1 MRVLLFLVCLFLLPI
16 HEAFAQDKILLM
28 NGKEMDC
35 RIVADSGYVIVY
47 DITKRNGKVKQV
59 ISNKGEVFSY
69 RQLDSDEVIVYTQDT
84 TFGDIYNASEMRAF
98 LAGQTDS
105 RNNFKARHIAI
116 IGFVSC
122 ATIAF
127 LGKDGYFTAVG
138 PPVVYTVVQLLGKVK
153 IRENT
158 MSNKNYKY
166 NDIYADGYEPP
177 ARTRKII
184 TAFSSGMIGSAV
196 GLAVYFITK

>member
-1 MRVLLFLVCLFLLPI
+1 MRVLFFFLFLFLF
-16 HEAFAQDKILLM
+16 FASEGLTQDKILLM

-35 RIVADSGYVIVY
+35 KIVADTGFVVVY
-47 DITKRNGKVKQV
+47 DVTKRSGKIKQLT
-59 ISNKGEVFSY
+59 SNRGEVFSY
-69 RQLDSDEVIVYTQDT
+69 TKLDSTEVIVYSQDT
-84 TFGDIYNASEMRAF
+84 TFGDIYNSGEMRAF
-98 LAGQTDS
+98 LAGQADS

-153 IRENT
+153 IREKT

>member
-1 MRVLLFLVCLFLLPI
+1 MRVLLFLVCLYILPI
-16 HEAFAQDKILLM
+16 SQALAQDKILLM
-28 NGKEMDC
+28 NGKEMEC

-59 ISNKGEVFSY
+59 MSNKGEVFSY
-69 RQLDSDEVIVYTQDT
+69 TQLDHEEVIVYTQDT

-98 LAGQTDS
+98 LAGQADA
-105 RNNFKARHIAI
+105 RNNFKAKHIAI
-116 IGFVSC
+116 IGFASC

-138 PPVVYTVVQLLGKVK
+138 PPLVYTVVQLIGKVK
-153 IRENT
+153 IREKT

-184 TAFSSGMIGSAV
+184 TAFSSGMLGSAV

>member
-1 MRVLLFLVCLFLLPI
+1 MRVLLFLICLFLLPV
-16 HEAFAQDKILLM
+16 HEALAQDKILLM
-28 NGKEMDC
+28 NGKEMEC

-59 ISNKGEVFSY
+59 ISNRGEVFSY
-69 RQLDSDEVIVYTQDT
+69 TQLDSDEVIVYSQDT

-98 LAGQTDS
+98 LAGQADS
-105 RNNFKARHIAI
+105 RNNFKARHIAL
-116 IGFVSC
+116 IGFASC

-138 PPVVYTVVQLLGKVK
+138 PPVVYTVIQLIGKVK
-153 IRENT
+153 IREKT

>member
-1 MRVLLFLVCLFLLPI
+1 MRVFLFLICLLVLPTRD
-16 HEAFAQDKILLM
+16 AFAQDKILLM

-35 RIVADSGYVIVY
+35 RIVADSGFVIVY

-98 LAGQTDS
+98 LAGQADS
-105 RNNFKARHIAI
+105 RNNFKARHIAL

-127 LGKDGYFTAVG
+127 IGKDGYFTAVG
-138 PPVVYTVVQLLGKVK
+138 PPLVYTVVQLIGKVK

-184 TAFSSGMIGSAV
+184 TAFGSGMIGSAV

>member
-1 MRVLLFLVCLFLLPI
+1 MRVLLFLISFLLLPLSQ
-16 HEAFAQDKILLM
+16 ALAQDKILLM

-35 RIVADSGYVIVY
+35 KIVADTGFVVVY
-47 DITKRNGKVKQV
+47 DVTKRSGKIKQLT
-59 ISNKGEVFSY
+59 SNRGEVFSY
-69 RQLDSDEVIVYTQDT
+69 IKSDSTEVIVYAQDT

-98 LAGQTDS
+98 LAGQADS
-105 RNNFKARHIAI
+105 RNNFKARHIAV

-138 PPVVYTVVQLLGKVK
+138 PPIVYTVVQLLGKVK
-153 IRENT
+153 IREKT

-177 ARTRKII
+177 ARTRKIV
-184 TAFSSGMIGSAV
+184 TAFGSGMIGSAV